1 MLGCNRPSLIRIK
14 MSELGIKDKE
24 RIRELIADKLGFD
37 TVEVLPETKLI
48 DDLGMDS
55 LDRIDLMVEM
65 EREFDIS
72 LTEEE
77 IEIIETV
84 QQCFDLIGTKL

>member
-1 MLGCNRPSLIRIK
+1 

-55 LDRIDLMVEM
+55 LDRIELMVEL

-72 LTEEE
+72 LTDEE

-84 QQCFDLIGTKL
+84 QQCFDLIGTKI

>member
-1 MLGCNRPSLIRIK
+1 
-14 MSELGIKDKE
+14 MSALGIKDKE

-37 TVEVLPETKLI
+37 TVEVLPGTKLI

-55 LDRIDLMVEM
+55 LDRIELMVEM

-84 QQCFDLIGTKL
+84 QQCFDLIGTKI

>member
-1 MLGCNRPSLIRIK
+1 

-48 DDLGMDS
+48 DELGMDS
-55 LDRIDLMVEM
+55 LDRIELMVEM

-72 LTEEE
+72 LIDEE

-84 QQCFDLIGTKL
+84 QQCFDLIGTKI

>member
-1 MLGCNRPSLIRIK
+1 

-48 DDLGMDS
+48 DDLAMDS
-55 LDRIDLMVEM
+55 LDRVELMVEL

-72 LTEEE
+72 LTDEE

-84 QQCFDLIGTKL
+84 QQCFDLIGTKI

>member
-1 MLGCNRPSLIRIK
+1 

-48 DDLGMDS
+48 DELGMDS
-55 LDRIDLMVEM
+55 LDRIELMVEM

-84 QQCFDLIGTKL
+84 QQCFDLVSTKM

>member
-1 MLGCNRPSLIRIK
+1 

-48 DDLGMDS
+48 DELGMDS
-55 LDRIDLMVEM
+55 LDRVELMIEL

-72 LTEEE
+72 LTDEE

-84 QQCFDLIGTKL
+84 QQCFDLIGTKI

>member
-1 MLGCNRPSLIRIK
+1 

-55 LDRIDLMVEM
+55 LDRIELMVEM

-72 LTEEE
+72 FTEEE

>member
-1 MLGCNRPSLIRIK
+1 

-55 LDRIDLMVEM
+55 LDRVELMVEL

-72 LTEEE
+72 LTDEE

-84 QQCFDLIGTKL
+84 QQCFDLIGTKM

>member
-1 MLGCNRPSLIRIK
+1 
-14 MSELGIKDKE
+14 MSALGIKDKE

-55 LDRIDLMVEM
+55 LDRIELMVEM

-72 LTEEE
+72 LTDEE

-84 QQCFDLIGTKL
+84 QQCFDLIGTKI

>member
-1 MLGCNRPSLIRIK
+1 

-55 LDRIDLMVEM
+55 LDRIELMVEM

-72 LTEEE
+72 LTDEE

-84 QQCFDLIGTKL
+84 QQCFDLIGTKI